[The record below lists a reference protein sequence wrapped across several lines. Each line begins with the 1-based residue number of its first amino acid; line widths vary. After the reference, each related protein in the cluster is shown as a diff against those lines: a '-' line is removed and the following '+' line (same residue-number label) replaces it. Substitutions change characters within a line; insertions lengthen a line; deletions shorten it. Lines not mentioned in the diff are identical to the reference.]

1 MPSYKVYEDEKALAF
16 LDINP
21 VNDGHTLL
29 IPKEHLETIFDIPED
44 LLAYLHT
51 LSKKISL
58 AVKSATNAD
67 GLNIVQSN
75 GRAAMQ
81 EVPHL
86 HIHIMPRFNG
96 DGVMPGLLRRGN
108 RDNESMKNM
117 SEKLSGMI

>member
-1 MPSYKVYEDEKALAF
+1 MPSYKVYEDDKALAF

-21 VNDGHTLL
+21 VNDGHTLI
-29 IPKEHLETIFDIPED
+29 IPKEHFETILDIPED
-44 LLAYLHT
+44 LLAYLHSI
-51 LSKKISL
+51 SKKISA
-58 AVKSATNAD
+58 AVKSVTNAD

-86 HIHIMPRFNG
+86 HIHIMPRFDG

-108 RDNESMKNM
+108 REAENMKDVA
-117 SEKLSGMI
+117 EKINKMI